1 MDDFSYAGVIA
12 GLGALGFFLGNLVL
26 NFGLWQLVVAPI
38 IGGGL
43 GWLCGA
49 WVLKER
55 RLAGLYVFPALMLL
69 DCCCFIN
76 DSFAYFASKSRLGL
90 ALGFS
95 EVRFSYNQDNSDIP
109 IPLRTKVLHIYP
121 ASILFILLLFALVL
135 VTR

>member
-1 MDDFSYAGVIA
+1 MKILFRFALILLCAVTTVASLLSFVVMGLLGMSLGDFVQKM
-12 GLGALGFFLGNLVL
+12 
-26 NFGLWQLVVAPI
+26 NFQ
-38 IGGGL
+38 
-43 GWLCGA
+43 
-49 WVLKER
+49 
-55 RLAGLYVFPALMLL
+55 AGLYVFPALMLL

-76 DSFAYFASKSRLGL
+76 DSFAYFASKSSLGL

-95 EVRFSYNQDNSDIP
+95 EVRFSYDQDNSDIP